1 MKYLKLFENFDIF
14 DPEGI
19 DTITE
24 DEWEILRFAEELI
37 LKNGKRQ
44 NPNWEIKVE
53 PDLKSIKTNDKE
65 VILILRQY
73 LVGMDNEMWD
83 SQVEV
88 DKVVLIIKRNYHHYA
103 LRILKAIFTIIHP
116 KTMGSEYQSIELRP
130 EADYKF
136 VEYYATEDGKL
147 YGDFAWYQ
155 LK

>member
-24 DEWEILRFAEELI
+24 DEWEILRFAEEMV
-37 LKNGKRQ
+37 LKNSKRQ
-44 NPNWEIKVE
+44 NPDWEVEVE

-65 VILILRQY
+65 VILIFRQY

-83 SQVEV
+83 SKVEV
-88 DKVVLIIKRNYHHYA
+88 EKVVLIIKRDFHHNLTPYV
-103 LRILKAIFTIIHP
+103 FTIIHP